1 MNQPDIRMILC
12 DVDGTL
18 LGKGE
23 QVISKDVFSAIQ
35 KAADKN
41 IQFVIASGRC
51 YPDLQKLFA
60 PVLKS
65 VYIVASDG
73 ALAVKNDGVLYSKV
87 IVKQDAEKFISVAQ
101 SAGSTSSVLYSKDYI
116 YCIGQKPDD
125 ACYQSISKVGDA
137 CGNIYKVAFYG
148 LSPFAKCKVENFA
161 KMSGR
166 FSKVYEDALWT
177 EFIATGTDK
186 GVACEALQMQSGISP
201 LETAAF
207 GDNTN
212 DFSMLR
218 KARLTF
224 ASPAAIPDIIRMC
237 KFRTDNVSN
246 EIIKLTQERGTL

>member
-23 QVISKDVFSAIQ
+23 QAISEDVFSAIQ

-41 IQFVIASGRC
+41 MQFVIASGRC
-51 YPDLQKLFA
+51 YPELRELFA

-73 ALAVKNDGVLYSKV
+73 ALAVKNDSTLYTKAVL
-87 IVKQDAEKFISVAQ
+87 KQDAEKFISVAQ
-101 SAGSTSSVLYSKDYI
+101 SAGCTSSVLYSKDYV
-116 YCIGQKPDD
+116 YCIGKKPEG
-125 ACYQSISKVGDA
+125 ACYQSIEKVGDA

-148 LSPFAKCKVENFA
+148 LSPFAKYKIENFA

-166 FSKVYEDALWT
+166 FSKVYADALWT
-177 EFIATGTDK
+177 EFVATGTDK
-186 GVACEALQMQSGISP
+186 GAACEALQVQLGISP

-207 GDNTN
+207 GDNIN

-224 ASPAAIPDIIRMC
+224 ASPVAIPDIVRMC

>member
-18 LGKGE
+18 LSKGE
-23 QVISKDVFSAIQ
+23 HVISDNVFSAIR
-35 KAADKN
+35 KAVDKN
-41 IQFVIASGRC
+41 MQLVIASGRC
-51 YPDLQKLFA
+51 YPDLQELFA

-73 ALAVKNDGVLYSKV
+73 ALAVKNDSVLYSKT
-87 IVKQDAEKFISVAQ
+87 IQRQDAEKFLSVAQ
-101 SAGSTSSVLYSKDYI
+101 SAGCASTVLYSKDYI
-116 YCIGQKPDD
+116 YCIGEKPEGVS
-125 ACYQSISKVGDA
+125 CQSVSNVDDA

-148 LSPFAKCKVENFA
+148 LSPFAKYKIETFA
-161 KMSGR
+161 KMSGK
-166 FSKVYEDALWT
+166 FSKAYADALWT
-177 EFIATGTDK
+177 EFVAMGTDK
-186 GVACEALQMQSGISP
+186 GAACEALQKQAGISA

-207 GDNTN
+207 GDNIN

-224 ASPAAIPDIIRMC
+224 ASPSAIPDIVRMC

-246 EIIKLTQERGTL
+246 EMIKLTQERGAL